1 MRMSILYMEQDMANM
16 PMEFLAPFFIE
27 GNKYFVELWTLNR
40 GKYSRTGLKTG
51 GKYE

>member
-27 GNKYFVELWTLNR
+27 ENNILSNCGH
-40 GKYSRTGLKTG
+40 
-51 GKYE
+51 